1 MRLST
6 AFALSFLAV
15 TFVEAT
21 PVQNQIPL
29 SPDDVVSVHGAP
41 ESQPSAR
48 KLKGRF
54 LHITG
59 KLSCCV

>member
-6 AFALSFLAV
+6 AFALSFLV
-15 TFVEAT
+15 FIFVEAT

-29 SPDDVVSVHGAP
+29 GPGEVVSVHDAP
-41 ESQPSAR
+41 GSQPAAR

-59 KLSCCV
+59 KLSCRI